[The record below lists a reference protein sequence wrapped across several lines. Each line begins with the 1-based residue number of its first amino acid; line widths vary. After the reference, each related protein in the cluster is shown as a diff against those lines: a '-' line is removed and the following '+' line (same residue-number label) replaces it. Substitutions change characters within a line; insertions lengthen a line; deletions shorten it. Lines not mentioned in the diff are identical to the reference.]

1 MNKSLH
7 HELNGGVLALRAI
20 PVPEV
25 ITMAGGWG
33 CPHELNEICQHVQNR
48 PCDPG
53 MKGCVLAGRFR
64 FSNEAKNRP
73 PRPVRRSDGGKPEPG
88 RS

>member
-1 MNKSLH
+1 M
-7 HELNGGVLALRAI
+7 G
-20 PVPEV
+20 
-25 ITMAGGWG
+25 GGWG
-33 CPHELNEICQHVQNR
+33 CPHEFNGICQHVQNR

-73 PRPVRRSDGGKPEPG
+73 PRPVRAGGPREPDRRGGK
-88 RS
+88 

>member
-1 MNKSLH
+1 MS
-7 HELNGGVLALRAI
+7 
-20 PVPEV
+20 
-25 ITMAGGWG
+25 GWG
-33 CPHELNEICQHVQNR
+33 CVHELDGLCSRVANR

-73 PRPVRRSDGGKPEPG
+73 PRRAEVPAGEDAEPAAG
-88 RS
+88 DPPA

>member
-1 MNKSLH
+1 MS
-7 HELNGGVLALRAI
+7 
-20 PVPEV
+20 
-25 ITMAGGWG
+25 GWG
-33 CPHELNEICQHVQNR
+33 CVHEVDGVCSRVAGR

-73 PRPVRRSDGGKPEPG
+73 PRGTPSAAPDRAERLVADDEGQD
-88 RS
+88 

>member
-1 MNKSLH
+1 MS
-7 HELNGGVLALRAI
+7 
-20 PVPEV
+20 
-25 ITMAGGWG
+25 GWG
-33 CPHELNEICQHVQNR
+33 CVHALDDVCTRVAGR

-73 PRPVRRSDGGKPEPG
+73 PRNLQPCDNGEPSGADGVSPRAGNEH
-88 RS
+88 S

>member
-1 MNKSLH
+1 MS
-7 HELNGGVLALRAI
+7 
-20 PVPEV
+20 
-25 ITMAGGWG
+25 GWG
-33 CPHELNEICQHVQNR
+33 CVHEAEGRCSRVAGR

-73 PRPVRRSDGGKPEPG
+73 LKTEPAETEPAKPKLDSTEDEV
-88 RS
+88 

>member
-1 MNKSLH
+1 MSS
-7 HELNGGVLALRAI
+7 
-20 PVPEV
+20 
-25 ITMAGGWG
+25 GWG
-33 CPHELNEICQHVQNR
+33 CPHEVEGLCQHVQGR

-73 PRPVRRSDGGKPEPG
+73 PRPARRDGGRG
-88 RS
+88 DSSRGTRD

>member
-1 MNKSLH
+1 MS
-7 HELNGGVLALRAI
+7 
-20 PVPEV
+20 
-25 ITMAGGWG
+25 GWG
-33 CPHELNEICQHVQNR
+33 CVHEVGGKCQRVAGR

-73 PRPVRRSDGGKPEPG
+73 PKTARPDEKPADQGGDQD
-88 RS
+88 